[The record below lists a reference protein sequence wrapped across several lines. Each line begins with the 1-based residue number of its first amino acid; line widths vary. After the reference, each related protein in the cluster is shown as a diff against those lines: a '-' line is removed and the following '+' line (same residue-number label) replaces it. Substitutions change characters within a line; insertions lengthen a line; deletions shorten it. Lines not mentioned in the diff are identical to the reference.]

1 MTEKIKK
8 LDIVTNKS
16 VFTPT
21 GTSNLLIQVSKKVI
35 KSKGKI
41 LDLGCGSGIIGISLS
56 KTNSTKKKFIFL
68 IYLLKHVKT

>member
-41 LDLGCGSGIIGISLS
+41 LD
-56 KTNSTKKKFIFL
+56 
-68 IYLLKHVKT
+68 